1 MTFDAENGT
10 KKSRNKSP
18 AFQVYPKDWLT
29 DDKVLAM
36 TPAEEGGYWR
46 LLCIAWINNGTL
58 PDDDNQLASLSRL
71 GKQWYKGSGDKIR
84 KCFFR
89 KHAKLRQKRIEKERE
104 KQRLNR
110 KQKSLAGRKSA
121 EKRSQQKNE
130 RSTPVEIPLQRNV
143 NERATGGQREVNSS
157 SSSSSAVKKEEKKEK
172 KKESLSQFSES
183 HTKKNIFSELPYNR
197 PGLTN
202 DLGFREVVLMYQ
214 EALDDNQTPEGEQ
227 GLRVNTAMVWAVY
240 GIKAPHG
247 TTFGQSERT
256 IKKYLTAGFSIQELQ
271 KQIQSWRG
279 FNNAPIWD
287 MLKPLEAKVDER
299 YGRQNEDEKLRT
311 LKERQKERQLQDD
324 ENWKRNQADRARWD
338 KEHPGDK
345 FPGYASPEYI
355 AWLDPNIPQEDL
367 EAWEAI
373 RGQGKQPV
381 SRGGTKRIGE
391 LIKTQEA

>member
-1 MTFDAENGT
+1 M
-10 KKSRNKSP
+10 KVRN
-18 AFQVYPKDWLT
+18 ACE
-29 DDKVLAM
+29 
-36 TPAEEGGYWR
+36 TPA
-46 LLCIAWINNGTL
+46 
-58 PDDDNQLASLSRL
+58 
-71 GKQWYKGSGDKIR
+71 
-84 KCFFR
+84 
-89 KHAKLRQKRIEKERE
+89 KRVQTTKALKNISIKEKE
-104 KQRLNR
+104 
-110 KQKSLAGRKSA
+110 
-121 EKRSQQKNE
+121 
-130 RSTPVEIPLQRNV
+130 
-143 NERATGGQREVNSS
+143 
-157 SSSSSAVKKEEKKEK
+157 KEK
-172 KKESLSQFSES
+172 PPSQFSES
-183 HTKKNIFSELPYNR
+183 HIKKNIFSELPYNR

-287 MLKPLEAKVDER
+287 MLKPLEAKVNER

-391 LIKTQEA
+391 LIKTQED